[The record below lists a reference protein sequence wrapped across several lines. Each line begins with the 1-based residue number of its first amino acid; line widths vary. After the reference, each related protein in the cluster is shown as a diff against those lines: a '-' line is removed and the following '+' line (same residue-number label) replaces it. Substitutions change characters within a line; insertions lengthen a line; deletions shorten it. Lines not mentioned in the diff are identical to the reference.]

1 MLLVIGYGNPLRNDD
16 GVGQQ
21 VAQAF
26 AARSGP
32 REDVE
37 ILALHQLTP
46 ELAEPI
52 SRAHKVIFV
61 DASADS
67 TPGAITY
74 HPVTPTPAQDGSA
87 FTHNTSPTGLLAGAR
102 DLYGSC
108 PEGLLITIGGA
119 SFELGET
126 LSEPVQK
133 ALPEVLK
140 ALLAMLPA

>member
-1 MLLVIGYGNPLRNDD
+1 MLLVIGYGNPLRSDD

-21 VAQAF
+21 VASAF
-26 AARSGP
+26 AAQIGQ

-37 ILALHQLTP
+37 VLALHQLTP
-46 ELAEPI
+46 ELVEPI
-52 SRAHKVIFV
+52 SRAHRVVFV
-61 DASADS
+61 DASAE
-67 TPGAITY
+67 TAPGAVTY
-74 HPVTPTPAQDGSA
+74 RAVTPTQDGGA
-87 FTHNTSPTGLLAGAR
+87 FTHTTSPAGLLAGAR
-102 DLYGSC
+102 DLYGNC

-119 SFELGET
+119 SFILGET